1 MNGGYLAL
9 GREATAVESFD
20 FVFSVHRDFVYGL
33 TRALLGNAQDAED
46 VTQDVFLRVYKALP
60 SYQSERATM
69 RTWLTTMTVNA
80 CNTHRRRNFLHNVRR
95 QAANYPVSAHLD
107 KRIWRTHG
115 LRDDCL
121 VHEVCRSFRLRCPM
135 NGGRNQRFGFTRNLS
150 SLEFRYGYK
159 AHVGVDEGSGL
170 IRAVITTAA
179 NVNDT
184 TPADDLILGT
194 VDGEHGA

>member
-95 QAANYPVSAHLD
+95 QAANDDIADVFD
-107 KRIWRTHG
+107 RI
-115 LRDDCL
+115 D
-121 VHEVCRSFRLRCPM
+121 
-135 NGGRNQRFGFTRNLS
+135 S
-150 SLEFRYGYK
+150 S
-159 AHVGVDEGSGL
+159 
-170 IRAVITTAA
+170 
-179 NVNDT
+179 
-184 TPADDLILGT
+184 ILGAPEDHALRAD
-194 VDGEHGA
+194 VRQAVKDVIARMRPEQRN